1 MVAKASRTTL
11 SKQAV
16 TLVESWLVDAK
27 GSAAS
32 SAAEAR
38 LSSLLKDP
46 NGLEFTL
53 NFVDRVIRPENMRVA
68 ARELRKLTAIVP
80 KALPP
85 VDRFAIKLGGF
96 FAPYFPFP
104 VIPIAR
110 FVLRSLVSHL
120 IADARDKKLTKHLAR
135 VRADGV
141 QLNLNLLG
149 EAVLGEA
156 EAANRLS
163 KTFELLRRP
172 DVDYVSVKVSS
183 VVSQLSMW
191 GYEDSIHRVLNRL
204 EPLYEYASREKKF
217 VNLDME
223 EYRDLWLTIE
233 IYKTILSRPKFKNL
247 KTGIV
252 IQAYLPDSYAAL
264 KELIAF
270 AQKRVRAG
278 GAPIKI
284 RLVKGANLA
293 MEQVDAKWHGWEL
306 ATYNSKVESDANYKR
321 LLEILLD
328 PKVAKS
334 VRTGVA
340 GHNLFDVAYAY
351 LLAKQNGVLDRIDFE
366 MLKGMA
372 VALSASVKK
381 TVGNLLLYTPV
392 VSPSEFEV
400 AIAYLT
406 RRLEENAS
414 PENFMSGVFELTT
427 NRKIFV
433 RERDRFLA
441 SIKLIEKLGTAPN
454 RQANNSESAA
464 KATTKGIFENQPD
477 SDPAIVSVRENA
489 MKIQKRSQVLAKQLA
504 KSKNAGLPMLGK
516 TPAIDTLVKKSLSAS
531 KAWAKDYKKRQQLL
545 FRAANEIEKAR
556 GELIAVLM
564 AEAGKTIA
572 EADVE
577 VSEAVDFARYYA
589 SLIPDLVN
597 NKEAK
602 FTPDKLT
609 LVVPPWNFPV
619 AIPIGGVLAA
629 LAAGSTVILKP
640 APEARNCGVAV
651 ANALFKAG
659 ISKSVLQV
667 VAVPDNEVGLHLVGH
682 ESVDSVILTG
692 GFETAELFKKHKPT
706 IRLTAETSGKNA
718 LVITP
723 FADLDLAAGDLAKSA
738 FGHAGQKCSA
748 ASLAILVGPVY
759 NSKKFKRQLV
769 DAVKSMK
776 VDWPE
781 NLAASIG
788 AIIQKPEGKL
798 ERALTTLEDGES
810 WLLEPKKLDSTG
822 RLWRPGIKLGVR
834 PGSFFHMTEVF
845 GPVLGIMKAKDLTEA
860 IKLQNAPDYGLT
872 AGIHSLDD
880 NEVLSWINSVNNG
893 NLYVNRG
900 ITGAIVR
907 RQPFGGFKRSSVGP
921 GLKAGGSSYLTQFG
935 TWVNPS
941 ATNKLTDAAFL
952 KAARASDEKA
962 WREIF
967 APKEL
972 DGGDLEVEGNYRRY
986 LPANLIVRVGSTAAQ
1001 REVDRAIACIKRS
1014 GFKVPV
1020 SVAPGFV
1027 GKVDYAN
1034 KVVEAGAEF
1043 EKRVINEPSLGLRIW
1058 QLGSNEGWVRKAR
1071 PKPDIHVITGEVLVS
1086 GRLTGLN
1093 LVREQAVSITQ
1104 HRFGALQPRIL

>member
-1 MVAKASRTTL
+1 MNRAAL

-16 TLVESWLVDAK
+16 SLVESWLVDAK
-27 GSAAS
+27 GNASS

-53 NFVDRVIRPENMRVA
+53 NFVDRVIRPESMSVA
-68 ARELRKLTAIVP
+68 ARELRKLTKIVP

-85 VDRFAIKLGGF
+85 LDRFAIKLGGF

-110 FVLRSLVSHL
+110 FVLRTLVSHL
-120 IADARDKKLTKHLAR
+120 IADARDKPLTKHLAK
-135 VRADGV
+135 VQADGIS
-141 QLNLNLLG
+141 LNLNLLG

-191 GYEDSIHRVLNRL
+191 GYEDSIARVLNRL
-204 EPLYEYASREKKF
+204 EPLFEYANREKKF
-217 VNLDME
+217 INLDME

-233 IYKTILSRPKFKNL
+233 FYKTLLSRPKFKNMR
-247 KTGIV
+247 TGIV

-264 KELIAF
+264 KDLIAF

-278 GAPIKI
+278 GAPIKV

-328 PKVAKS
+328 PKVAKA

-351 LLAKQNGVLDRIDFE
+351 LLAKQNGTLDRIDFE

-427 NRKIFV
+427 NRKVFI
-433 RERDRFLA
+433 RERDRFLD
-441 SIKLIEKLGTAPN
+441 SVKLINKLGTGPN
-454 RQANNSESAA
+454 RKANNSEAAA
-464 KATTKGIFENQPD
+464 KAATKGIFLNQPD
-477 SDPAIVSVRENA
+477 SDPAIVSVREDA
-489 MKIQKRSQVLAKQLA
+489 KKVQKRAVALGKQIA
-504 KSKNAGLPMLGK
+504 RTKNAGLPLLDK
-516 TPAIDTLVKKSLSAS
+516 QTEIDKLVKKSLTAS
-531 KAWAKDYKKRQQLL
+531 TAWAKNPKKRQQIL

-556 GELIAVLM
+556 PELMAVMM

-589 SLIPDLVN
+589 SLIPELVN

-602 FTPDKLT
+602 FSPDKLT

-640 APEARNCGVAV
+640 APEVRNCGVAV

-706 IRLTAETSGKNA
+706 IRLSAETSGKNA
-718 LVITP
+718 LVVTP
-723 FADLDLAAGDLAKSA
+723 FADLDLAAADLAKSA

-759 NSKKFKRQLV
+759 SSKKFRRQLV
-769 DAVKSMK
+769 DAAKSMK

-781 NLAASIG
+781 NLGASIG

-798 ERALTTLEDGES
+798 ERALTTLEEGES

-822 RLWRPGIKLGVR
+822 RLWSPGIKIGVR
-834 PGSFFHMTEVF
+834 PGSFTHLTEVF
-845 GPVLGIMKAKDLTEA
+845 GPVLGIMRAKDLSGA

-880 NEVLSWINSVNNG
+880 DEVLTWLEGVHNG

-900 ITGAIVR
+900 ITGAIVQ
-907 RQPFGGFKRSSVGP
+907 RQPFGGFKRSSVGS

-935 TWVNPS
+935 TWSNS
-941 ATNKLTDAAFL
+941 QSTTKLSDAAFL
-952 KAARASDEKA
+952 KAAKASDDKA
-962 WREIF
+962 WKELF

-972 DGGDLEVEGNYRRY
+972 DGGDLEVEGNYRRF
-986 LPANLIVRVGSTAAQ
+986 LPANLIVRVGSTATK
-1001 REVDRAIACIKRS
+1001 REVDRVLLAIRRS

-1020 SVAPGFV
+1020 SVAPGYQ
-1027 GKVDYAN
+1027 GT
-1034 KVVEAGAEF
+1034 VVFENQIIESGADF
-1043 EKRVINEPSLGLRIW
+1043 EKRVVNEPSLGLRIW

-1071 PKPDIHVITGEVLVS
+1071 TKPDIHVITGEVLVS

>member
-1 MVAKASRTTL
+1 
-11 SKQAV
+11 
-16 TLVESWLVDAK
+16 
-27 GSAAS
+27 
-32 SAAEAR
+32 
-38 LSSLLKDP
+38 
-46 NGLEFTL
+46 
-53 NFVDRVIRPENMRVA
+53 
-68 ARELRKLTAIVP
+68 
-80 KALPP
+80 
-85 VDRFAIKLGGF
+85 
-96 FAPYFPFP
+96 
-104 VIPIAR
+104 
-110 FVLRSLVSHL
+110 
-120 IADARDKKLTKHLAR
+120 
-135 VRADGV
+135 
-141 QLNLNLLG
+141 
-149 EAVLGEA
+149 
-156 EAANRLS
+156 
-163 KTFELLRRP
+163 
-172 DVDYVSVKVSS
+172 
-183 VVSQLSMW
+183 
-191 GYEDSIHRVLNRL
+191 
-204 EPLYEYASREKKF
+204 
-217 VNLDME
+217 
-223 EYRDLWLTIE
+223 
-233 IYKTILSRPKFKNL
+233 
-247 KTGIV
+247 V

-270 AQKRVRAG
+270 AQKRVKAG
-278 GAPIKI
+278 GAPIKV

-351 LLAKQNGVLDRIDFE
+351 LLAKQNGVLDHIDFE

-372 VALSASVKK
+372 VSLSASVKK

-427 NRKIFV
+427 NRKIFI
-433 RERDRFLA
+433 RERDRFLD
-441 SIKLIEKLGTAPN
+441 SIKLIDKLGTAPN
-454 RQANNSESAA
+454 RKANNSESAA
-464 KATTKGIFENQPD
+464 KAATKGVFVNQPD
-477 SDPAIVSVRENA
+477 SDPAIGSVRENA
-489 MKIQKRSQVLAKQLA
+489 KKIQKRSQVLVKQFA
-504 KSKNAGLPMLGK
+504 RSKNAGLPLLDK
-516 TPAIDTLVKKSLSAS
+516 TPAIDKLVKKSLTAS
-531 KAWAKDYKKRQQLL
+531 KAWAKDSKKRQQLL
-545 FRAANEIEKAR
+545 FKAANEIEKSR
-556 GELIAVLM
+556 SELIAIMM

-589 SLIPDLVN
+589 SLIPELVN

-640 APEARNCGVAV
+640 APEVRNCGVAV

-706 IRLTAETSGKNA
+706 IRLAAETSGKNA

-723 FADLDLAAGDLAKSA
+723 FADLDLAAADLAKSA

-759 NSKKFKRQLV
+759 KSKKFRRQLV

-788 AIIQKPEGKL
+788 AVIQKPSGKL
-798 ERALTTLEDGES
+798 ERALTTLEPGES
-810 WLLEPKKLDSTG
+810 WLLEPKKLDASG
-822 RLWRPGIKLGVR
+822 RLWRPGIKLGVAS
-834 PGSFFHMTEVF
+834 GSFFHMTEVF
-845 GPVLGIMKAKDLTEA
+845 GPVLGIMRAKDLDQA
-860 IKLQNAPDYGLT
+860 IKYQNATDYGLT
-872 AGIHSLDD
+872 AGIHSLDTQ
-880 NEVLSWINSVNNG
+880 EVLTWINSVNNG

-900 ITGAIVR
+900 ITGAIVQ

-935 TWVNPS
+935 SWTNPA
-941 ATNKLTDAAFL
+941 ATAKLSDAAFL
-952 KAARASDEKA
+952 KAAKASDDKA
-962 WREIF
+962 WKEIF

-972 DGGDLEVEGNYRRY
+972 DGGELEVEGNYRRY
-986 LPANLIVRVGSTAAQ
+986 LPANLIVRVGSTATQ
-1001 REVDRAIACIKRS
+1001 RDVDRVLAAIKRS
-1014 GFKVPV
+1014 GFRVPV
-1020 SVAPGFV
+1020 SVAPGFM
-1027 GKVDYAN
+1027 GKVDYEN
-1034 KVVEAGAEF
+1034 KQLESGADF
-1043 EKRVINEPSLGLRIW
+1043 EKRIVNEPSLGLRIW
-1058 QLGSNEGWVRKAR
+1058 QLGSNEGWVRKAKL
-1071 PKPDIHVITGEVLVS
+1071 KPDIHVITGEVLVS

>member
-1 MVAKASRTTL
+1 MNRAAL
-11 SKQAV
+11 SKKAV
-16 TLVESWLVDAK
+16 SLVESWLEDAK
-27 GSAAS
+27 GNAAS

-53 NFVDRVIRPENMRVA
+53 NFVDRVIRPESMRVA
-68 ARELRKLTAIVP
+68 ALELRKLTKIVP
-80 KALPP
+80 NTLPIP
-85 VDRFAIKLGGF
+85 DRVAIRLGGF
-96 FAPYFPFP
+96 LAPYFPFP

-120 IADARDKKLTKHLAR
+120 IADARDKKLTKHLSK

-191 GYEDSIHRVLNRL
+191 GYEDSLARVLNRL
-204 EPLYEYASREKKF
+204 DPLYEYATHYKKF
-217 VNLDME
+217 INLDME
-223 EYRDLWLTIE
+223 EYRDLWLTIDV
-233 IYKTILSRPKFKNL
+233 YKHILSKPKYKYL
-247 KTGIV
+247 ASGIV

-270 AQKRVRAG
+270 AKKRVKEG

-306 ATYNSKVESDANYKR
+306 ATYNSKVETDANYKR

-334 VRTGVA
+334 VKTGVA

-351 LLAKQNGVLDRIDFE
+351 LLAKQNGVVDRIDFE

-372 VALSASVKK
+372 VALSTSVKK

-392 VSPSEFEV
+392 VAPREFEV

-414 PENFMSGVFELTT
+414 PDNFMSGVFELTT
-427 NRKIFV
+427 NKKIFI
-433 RERDRFLA
+433 RERDRFLS
-441 SIKLIEKLGTAPN
+441 SIKLINKLGTEPN
-454 RQANNSESAA
+454 RFDDNSFEAEEAA
-464 KATTKGIFENQPD
+464 KKGLFVNQPD
-477 SDPAIVSVRENA
+477 SDPAMIWVRENA
-489 MKIQKRSQVLAKQLA
+489 LYIRDLSEEISQKIAKTE
-504 KSKNAGLPMLGK
+504 NAGLPLLES
-516 TPAIDTLVKKSLSAS
+516 TREIDQVVDNALAAAS
-531 KAWAKDYKKRQQLL
+531 AWASDWKMRQQLL
-545 FRAANEIEKAR
+545 FKAADTLENSR
-556 GELIAVLM
+556 DELIAVMM

-589 SLIPDLVN
+589 SLIPELVK

-640 APEARNCGVAV
+640 APEVRNCGVAV
-651 ANALFKAG
+651 SEALYKAG

-667 VAVPDNEVGLHLVGH
+667 VAVPDNQVGLHLVGH
-682 ESVDSVILTG
+682 DLVDSVILTG
-692 GFETAELFKKHKPT
+692 GFETAELFKNHKPD
-706 IRLTAETSGKNA
+706 IRLAAETSGKNA
-718 LVITP
+718 LVVTP

-759 NSKKFKRQLV
+759 SSKKFRRQLA
-769 DAVKSMK
+769 DAVNSMN

-781 NLAASIG
+781 NLGASIG
-788 AIIQKPEGKL
+788 AVIQKPTGKL
-798 ERALTTLEDGES
+798 ERALTTLEEGES
-810 WLLEPKKLDSTG
+810 WLLEPEQLDSTG
-822 RLWRPGIKLGVR
+822 RLWRPGIKLGVK

-845 GPVLGIMKAKDLTEA
+845 GPVLGIMKAKDLAEA
-860 IKLQNAPDYGLT
+860 ITLQNAPDYGLT

-880 NEVLSWINSVNNG
+880 DEVLTWINSVNSG

-900 ITGAIVR
+900 ITGAIVN
-907 RQPFGGFKRSSVGP
+907 RQPFGGFKRSAVGP

-935 TWVNPS
+935 SWANPT
-941 ATNKLTDAAFL
+941 ATNNLTDAAFL
-952 KAARASDEKA
+952 KAAKASDDKVWNELY
-962 WREIF
+962 

-986 LPANLIVRVGSTAAQ
+986 LPANLIVRVGSTATK
-1001 REVDRAIACIKRS
+1001 REVERVLLAIRRS
-1014 GFKVPV
+1014 GFTVPI
-1020 SVAPGFV
+1020 SVAPGYPNSVEYGNQILENSADFE
-1027 GKVDYAN
+1027 N
-1034 KVVEAGAEF
+1034 RVV
-1043 EKRVINEPSLGLRIW
+1043 NDPSLGLRIW
-1058 QLGSNEGWVRKAR
+1058 QLGASEGWVKTAST
-1071 PKPDIHVITGEVLVS
+1071 KPDIHVITGEVLLS

-1093 LVREQAVSITQ
+1093 LVREQSISITQ
-1104 HRFGALQPRIL
+1104 HRFGALKPRIL

>member
-1 MVAKASRTTL
+1 MARLASRNTL
-11 SKQAV
+11 SKEAV
-16 TLVESWLVDAK
+16 SLVESWLIDAK
-27 GSAAS
+27 GNAAS

-53 NFVDRVIRPENMRVA
+53 NFVDRVIRPENMKVA

-85 VDRFAIKLGGF
+85 LDRFAIKLGGF
-96 FAPYFPFP
+96 LAPYFPFP

-120 IADARDKKLTKHLAR
+120 IADARDQKLTKHLAK

-191 GYEDSIHRVLNRL
+191 GYEDSIQRVLNRL
-204 EPLYEYASREKKF
+204 EPLYEYANREKKF
-217 VNLDME
+217 INLDME

-233 IYKTILSRPKFKNL
+233 VYKTILSRPKFKNL

-270 AQKRVRAG
+270 AQKRVKAG
-278 GAPIKI
+278 GAPIKV

-321 LLEILLD
+321 LLEILLE

-427 NRKIFV
+427 NRKIFI
-433 RERDRFLA
+433 RERDRFLD
-441 SIKLIEKLGTAPN
+441 SIKLIDKLGTAPN
-454 RQANNSESAA
+454 RKANNSEAAA
-464 KATTKGIFENQPD
+464 KAATKGIFVNQPD

-489 MKIQKRSQVLAKQLA
+489 KKIQKRSQVLAKQFA
-504 KSKNAGLPMLGK
+504 RSKNTGLPLLDK
-516 TPAIDTLVKKSLSAS
+516 TPAIDKLVKKSLTAS
-531 KAWAKDYKKRQQLL
+531 KAWVKDSKKRQQLL
-545 FRAANEIEKAR
+545 FKAANEIEKSR
-556 GELIAVLM
+556 SELIAVMM

-589 SLIPDLVN
+589 SLIPELVN
-597 NKEAK
+597 NKDAK

-640 APEARNCGVAV
+640 APEVRNCGVAV

-706 IRLTAETSGKNA
+706 IRLAAETSGKNA

-723 FADLDLAAGDLAKSA
+723 FADLDLAAADLAKSA

-759 NSKKFKRQLV
+759 KSKKFRRQLV

-788 AIIQKPEGKL
+788 AVIQKPSGKL
-798 ERALTTLEDGES
+798 ERALTTLEPGES
-810 WLLEPKKLDSTG
+810 WLLEPKKLDASG
-822 RLWRPGIKLGVR
+822 RLWRPGIKLGVA

-845 GPVLGIMKAKDLTEA
+845 GPVLGIMRAKDLDQA
-860 IKLQNAPDYGLT
+860 IKYQNATDYGLT
-872 AGIHSLDD
+872 AGIHSLD
-880 NEVLSWINSVNNG
+880 NQELMTWINSVNNG

-900 ITGAIVR
+900 ITGAIVQ

-935 TWVNPS
+935 SWANPA
-941 ATNKLTDAAFL
+941 ATAKLSDGAFL
-952 KAARASDEKA
+952 KAAKAADDKA
-962 WREIF
+962 WKEFF

-972 DGGDLEVEGNYRRY
+972 DGGNLEVEGNYRRY
-986 LPANLIVRVGSTAAQ
+986 LAANLIVRIGSTAVQ
-1001 REVDRAIACIKRS
+1001 RDVDRVLAVIRRS
-1014 GFKVPV
+1014 GFRVPV
-1020 SVAPGFV
+1020 SVAPGFM
-1027 GKVDYAN
+1027 GKVDYEN
-1034 KVVEAGAEF
+1034 KTVESGADF
-1043 EKRVINEPSLGLRIW
+1043 EKRVVNEPALGLRIW
-1058 QLGSNEGWVRKAR
+1058 QLGSNEGWVRKAKL
-1071 PKPDIHVITGEVLVS
+1071 KPDIHLITGEVLVS

>member
-1 MVAKASRTTL
+1 MSRTALT
-11 SKQAV
+11 KKAV
-16 TLVESWLVDAK
+16 ALVESWLVDAK
-27 GSAAS
+27 ANVST

-38 LSSLLKDP
+38 LASLLKDP

-53 NFVDRVIRPENMRVA
+53 NFVDRVIRPESIQVA
-68 ARELRKLTAIVP
+68 ARELRQLTGKIP

-85 VDRFAIKLGGF
+85 LDRFAIRLGGF
-96 FAPYFPFP
+96 VAPYFPFP

-120 IADARDKKLTKHLAR
+120 IADARDQKLTKHLAR

-156 EAANRLS
+156 EAAKRLS

-172 DVDYVSVKVSS
+172 DVDYVSVKLSS

-191 GYEDSIHRVLNRL
+191 GYQDSISRVLNRL
-204 EPLYEYASREKKF
+204 EPLYEYANREKKF
-217 VNLDME
+217 INLDME

-233 IYKTILSRPKFKNL
+233 VYKHILSKPKFKNL
-247 KTGIV
+247 RTGIV

-270 AQKRVRAG
+270 AKNRVKSG
-278 GAPIKI
+278 GEPIKV

-306 ATYNSKVESDANYKR
+306 ATYNTKVESDANYKR

-351 LLAKQNGVLDRIDFE
+351 LLAKRNGTLDRIDFE

-392 VSPSEFEV
+392 VSPREFEV

-414 PENFMSGVFELTT
+414 PENFMSGVFEITKSK
-427 NRKIFV
+427 KIFE

-441 SIKLIEKLGTAPN
+441 SVKLIDKLGFDPN
-454 RQANNSESAA
+454 RQASNSEVSSKAA
-464 KATTKGIFENQPD
+464 TRGIFLNQPD
-477 SDPAIVSVRENA
+477 SDPAVPAVRLA
-489 MKIQKRSQVLAKQLA
+489 AHKIQKQSELIGTQLGEIE
-504 KSKNAGLPMLGK
+504 NAGLPMLDNRD
-516 TPAIDTLVKKSLSAS
+516 AIDAVVKKAVAAS
-531 KAWAKDYKKRQQLL
+531 DDWASDYKRRQQLL
-545 FRAANEIEKAR
+545 FRAASQIEKAR
-556 GELIAVLM
+556 PELMATMM

-589 SLIPDLVN
+589 SLIPELEKN
-597 NKEAK
+597 MEAK
-602 FTPDKLT
+602 FTPNKLT

-629 LAAGSTVILKP
+629 LAAGSSVVLKP
-640 APEARNCGVAV
+640 APEVRNCSVAI
-651 ANALFKAG
+651 ASALYKAG

-667 VAVPDNEVGLHLVGH
+667 VAVPDNEVGLYLVGH
-682 ESVDSVILTG
+682 QLVDGVILTG
-692 GFETAELFKKHKPT
+692 GFETAELFKRHKPKM
-706 IRLTAETSGKNA
+706 RLAAETSGKNA
-718 LVITP
+718 LIVTP
-723 FADLDLAAGDLAKSA
+723 FADLDLAAADLAKSA

-759 NSKKFKRQLV
+759 HSEKFRRQLI
-769 DAVKSMK
+769 DATKSMK
-776 VDWPE
+776 VDWPQ

-788 AIIQKPEGKL
+788 PVIQKPVGKL

-810 WLLEPKKLDSTG
+810 WLLEPKQLEPSG
-822 RLWRPGIKLGVR
+822 RLWSPGIKLGIR

-845 GPVLGIMKAKDLTEA
+845 GPVLGIMRAGDLAEA
-860 IKLQNAPDYGLT
+860 INLQNAPEYGLT
-872 AGIHSLDD
+872 AGIHSLD
-880 NEVLSWINSVNNG
+880 NQEVMTWIRSVDSG

-900 ITGAIVR
+900 ITGAIVN
-907 RQPFGGFKRSSVGP
+907 RQPFGGFKRSAVGP

-935 TWVNPS
+935 SWTNS
-941 ATNKLTDAAFL
+941 AATRSLTDSQFLRAA
-952 KAARASDEKA
+952 KASDEKA
-962 WREIF
+962 W
-967 APKEL
+967 KEL
-972 DGGDLEVEGNYRRY
+972 YRPIGLNGGDLEVEGNYRRY
-986 LPANLIVRVGSTAAQ
+986 LQANLVVRLAPSATKTDVSRVLGA
-1001 REVDRAIACIKRS
+1001 IKRS
-1014 GFKVPV
+1014 GFNIPL
-1020 SVAPGFV
+1020 SVDPSYPG
-1027 GKVDYAN
+1027 KLSQLN
-1034 KVVEAGAEF
+1034 TVVESSAEF
-1043 EKRVINEPSLGLRIW
+1043 EARVVARPTLGLRIW
-1058 QLGSNEGWVRKAR
+1058 RLGADEAWVSQANT
-1071 PKPDIHVITGEVLVS
+1071 KPDIHLISGEVLVS

-1093 LVREQAVSITQ
+1093 LVREQAISITQ
-1104 HRFGALQPRIL
+1104 HRFGALQQRLL

>member
-1 MVAKASRTTL
+1 MNRAALSNKAVS
-11 SKQAV
+11 
-16 TLVESWLVDAK
+16 LVESWLEDAK
-27 GSAAS
+27 GNAAS

-68 ARELRKLTAIVP
+68 ARELRKLTKIVP
-80 KALPP
+80 KALPLF
-85 VDRFAIKLGGF
+85 DRVAIRLGGF
-96 FAPYFPFP
+96 MAPYFPFP

-120 IADARDKKLTKHLAR
+120 IADARGKQLTKHLSK

-149 EAVLGEA
+149 ETVLGEA

-172 DVDYVSVKVSS
+172 DVDYVSVKISS

-191 GYEDSIHRVLNRL
+191 GYEDSIARVLNRL
-204 EPLYEYASREKKF
+204 DPLYEYAGHHKKF
-217 VNLDME
+217 INLDME

-233 IYKTILSRPKFKNL
+233 VYKHILSKPKYKYL
-247 KTGIV
+247 ATGIV

-270 AQKRVRAG
+270 AKKRVKEG

-293 MEQVDAKWHGWEL
+293 MEQVDAKLHGWEL
-306 ATYNSKVESDANYKR
+306 ATYNSKVETDANYKR

-372 VALSASVKK
+372 VALSTSVKK

-392 VSPSEFEV
+392 VAPREFEV

-414 PENFMSGVFELTT
+414 PDNFMSGVFELTT
-427 NRKIFV
+427 NKKIFI
-433 RERDRFLA
+433 RERDRFLS
-441 SIKLIEKLGTAPN
+441 SIKLISKLGTEPN
-454 RQANNSESAA
+454 RFDDNSLEAEEAA
-464 KATTKGIFENQPD
+464 KKGLFVNQPD
-477 SDPAIVSVRENA
+477 SDPAMVWVRENA
-489 MKIQKRSQVLAKQLA
+489 LYIRDLSEEISENIA
-504 KSKNAGLPMLGK
+504 KSENGGLPLLDTFK
-516 TPAIDTLVKKSLSAS
+516 EIDKVVDKSLA
-531 KAWAKDYKKRQQLL
+531 AATDWAKDWKLRQQLL
-545 FRAANEIEKAR
+545 FEAANALEGSR
-556 GELIAVLM
+556 DELIAVMM

-589 SLIPDLVN
+589 SGIPELVK

-640 APEARNCGVAV
+640 APEVRNCGVAV
-651 ANALFKAG
+651 ANALYKAG
-659 ISKSVLQV
+659 ISESVLQV

-682 ESVDSVILTG
+682 DLVDSVILTG
-692 GFETAELFKKHKPT
+692 GFETAELFKKHKPD
-706 IRLTAETSGKNA
+706 IRLAAETSGKNA
-718 LVITP
+718 LVVTP

-759 NSKKFKRQLV
+759 SSKKFRRQLA

-781 NLAASIG
+781 NLSASIG
-788 AIIQKPEGKL
+788 AVIQKPTGKL
-798 ERALTTLEDGES
+798 ERALTTLEKGES
-810 WLLEPKKLDSTG
+810 WLLKPKKRDSTG
-822 RLWRPGIKLGVR
+822 RLWRPGIKLGVK

-845 GPVLGIMKAKDLTEA
+845 GPVLGIMKAKNLAEA

-872 AGIHSLDD
+872 AGIHSLDND
-880 NEVLSWINSVNNG
+880 EVLTWIDSVNNG

-900 ITGAIVR
+900 ITGAIVN
-907 RQPFGGFKRSSVGP
+907 RQPFGGFKRSAVGP

-935 TWVNPS
+935 TWSNVP

-952 KAARASDEKA
+952 KAAKVSDDKVWKELY
-962 WREIF
+962 
-967 APKEL
+967 APAEL

-986 LPANLIVRVGSTAAQ
+986 LPANLIVRVSSTATK
-1001 REVDRAIACIKRS
+1001 RDVDRVLLAIRRS
-1014 GFKVPV
+1014 GFNVPV
-1020 SVAPGFV
+1020 SVAPGFPNSM
-1027 GKVDYAN
+1027 DYEN
-1034 KVVEAGAEF
+1034 QIVESSADF
-1043 EKRVINEPSLGLRIW
+1043 EKRVVNDPSLGLRIW
-1058 QLGSNEGWVRKAR
+1058 QLGSNEGWVITARTKA
-1071 PKPDIHVITGEVLVS
+1071 DIHVITGEVLVS

-1093 LVREQAVSITQ
+1093 LVREQSVSITQ
-1104 HRFGALQPRIL
+1104 HRFGALQPSIL

>member
-1 MVAKASRTTL
+1 MNRQAL

-16 TLVESWLVDAK
+16 ELVQTWLTDAK
-27 GSAAS
+27 GNAES

-38 LSSLLKDP
+38 LSALLKDP

-53 NFVDRVIRPENMRVA
+53 KFVDRVIRPENIQVA
-68 ARELRKLTAIVP
+68 ARELRKLTKIVP
-80 KALPP
+80 MALPP
-85 VDRFAIKLGGF
+85 LDRFAIKLGGF
-96 FAPYFPFP
+96 LAPYFPFP

-120 IADARDKKLTKHLAR
+120 IADARPSKLTKHLSR
-135 VRADGV
+135 VRSDGI

-156 EAANRLS
+156 EASKRLA
-163 KTFELLRRP
+163 KTFELLQRP

-191 GYEDSIHRVLNRL
+191 GYEDSIERVITRL
-204 EPLYEYASREKKF
+204 EPLYNYANREKKF
-217 VNLDME
+217 INLDME

-233 IYKTILSRPKFKNL
+233 VFKRMLSKPKLKNL
-247 KTGIV
+247 KAGIV

-264 KELIAF
+264 KELVAF

-293 MEQVDAKWHGWEL
+293 MEQVDAKWHGFEL

-321 LLEILLD
+321 LLEILLN

-334 VRTGVA
+334 VKTGVA

-351 LLAKQNGVLDRIDFE
+351 LLAKKNGVLDRIDFE

-372 VALSASVKK
+372 VALSTSVKK

-392 VSPSEFEV
+392 VSPKEFEV

-414 PENFMSGVFELTT
+414 PDNFMSGVFELTT
-427 NRKIFV
+427 NKKIFE
-433 RERDRFLA
+433 REKDRFLN
-441 SIKLIEKLGTAPN
+441 SIKLINRLGTEPN
-454 RQANNSESAA
+454 RKASNSAAAA
-464 KATTKGIFENQPD
+464 KAASRGEFVNQPD
-477 SDPAIVSVRENA
+477 SDSAIVSVRENA
-489 MKIQKRSQVLAKQLA
+489 KKIQKQSEAFAKQITRT
-504 KSKNAGLPMLGK
+504 KNAGLTL
-516 TPAIDTLVKKSLSAS
+516 IDSRIEIDKLIKKSLTASSAWG
-531 KAWAKDYKKRQQLL
+531 KEHKKRQQLL
-545 FRAANEIEKAR
+545 FKAANEIENAR
-556 GELIAVLM
+556 SELIAMMM

-577 VSEAVDFARYYA
+577 VSEAADFARYYA
-589 SLIPDLVN
+589 SLIPELVQ

-640 APEARNCGVAV
+640 APEVRNCGVAV
-651 ANALFKAG
+651 ANALYKAG

-667 VAVPDNEVGLHLVGH
+667 VAVPDNEVGLYLVGH
-682 ESVDSVILTG
+682 QSVDSVVLTG
-692 GFETAELFKKHKPT
+692 GFETAELFKKHKPS
-706 IRLTAETSGKNA
+706 IRLAAETSGKNA

-723 FADLDLAAGDLAKSA
+723 FADLDLAAADLAKSA

-759 NSKKFKRQLV
+759 KSEKFRRQLA
-769 DAVKSMK
+769 DAAKSMK
-776 VDWPE
+776 VDWPQ

-788 AIIQKPEGKL
+788 AVIQKPTGKL
-798 ERALTTLEDGES
+798 ERALTTLEAGES

-822 RLWRPGIKLGVR
+822 RLWSPGIKLGVK

-845 GPVLGIMKAKDLTEA
+845 GPVLGIMRARDLAEA

-872 AGIHSLDD
+872 AGIHSLD
-880 NEVLSWINSVNNG
+880 NQEVLTWIDGVNSG

-900 ITGAIVR
+900 ITGAIVN
-907 RQPFGGFKRSSVGP
+907 RQPFGGFKRSAVGS

-935 TWVNPS
+935 TWSNPAS
-941 ATNKLTDAAFL
+941 LKKLTTSAFL
-952 KAARASDEKA
+952 KAAKASDELA
-962 WREIF
+962 WSQIYS
-967 APKEL
+967 PKEL
-972 DGGDLEVEGNYRRY
+972 DGGELEVEGNYRRY
-986 LPANLIVRVGSTAAQ
+986 LPANLVVRVGSTATQ
-1001 REVDRAIACIKRS
+1001 KDVDRVLLAVKRS

-1020 SVAPGFV
+1020 SVAPGFIGQV
-1027 GKVDYAN
+1027 SHDSVQ
-1034 KVVEAGAEF
+1034 VENSSDF
-1043 EKRVINEPSLGLRIW
+1043 EKRLLNEPSLGLRIW
-1058 QLGSNEGWVRKAR
+1058 QLGSNEGWVMKAR
-1071 PKPDIHVITGEVLVS
+1071 TKPDIHVITGEVLVS
-1086 GRLTGLN
+1086 GRLLGLN

-1104 HRFGALQPRIL
+1104 HRFGALQEKLL

>member
-1 MVAKASRTTL
+1 MNRAALSTKAVS
-11 SKQAV
+11 
-16 TLVESWLVDAK
+16 LVEQWLVEAK
-27 GSAAS
+27 GNAAS

-53 NFVDRVIRPENMRVA
+53 NFVDRVIRPESMKVA
-68 ARELRKLTAIVP
+68 ASELRKLTKIVP

-85 VDRFAIKLGGF
+85 LDRFAIKLGGF

-110 FVLRSLVSHL
+110 FVLRALVSHL
-120 IADARDKKLTKHLAR
+120 IADARDKQLTRHLR
-135 VRADGV
+135 KVRADGIS
-141 QLNLNLLG
+141 LNLNLLG

-191 GYEDSIHRVLNRL
+191 GYEDSVHRVLNRL
-204 EPLYEYASREKKF
+204 EPLYEYANREKKF
-217 VNLDME
+217 INLDME

-233 IYKTILSRPKFKNL
+233 VYKTILSRPKFKNL

-252 IQAYLPDSYAAL
+252 IQAYLPDSYQAL

-321 LLEILLD
+321 LLEMLLD
-328 PKVAKS
+328 PKVAKA

-340 GHNLFDVAYAY
+340 GHNLFDVSYAY
-351 LLAKQNGVLDRIDFE
+351 LLAKQNGVLDKIDFE

-372 VALSASVKK
+372 VALSAAVKK
-381 TVGNLLLYTPV
+381 SVGNLLLYTPV

-414 PENFMSGVFELTT
+414 PENFMSGVFELAS
-427 NRKIFV
+427 NRKVFI

-441 SIKLIEKLGTAPN
+441 SVKLINKLGTTPN
-454 RQANNSESAA
+454 RKADNSEAAA
-464 KATTKGIFENQPD
+464 KAATKGVFLNQPD

-489 MKIQKRSQVLAKQLA
+489 KSIQKRSEILSKEFARA
-504 KSKNAGLPMLGK
+504 KNAGLVVL
-516 TPAIDTLVKKSLSAS
+516 DEKSLIDKLVRKSLTS
-531 KAWAKDYKKRQQLL
+531 STAWAKDYRRRQQLL
-545 FRAANEIEKAR
+545 FKAANEIEKAR
-556 GELIAVLM
+556 AELISVMM

-602 FTPDKLT
+602 FVPDKLT
-609 LVVPPWNFPV
+609 VVVPPWNFPV

-629 LAAGSTVILKP
+629 LAAGSAVILKP
-640 APEARNCGVAV
+640 APEVRNCGVAV
-651 ANALFKAG
+651 ANALYKAG
-659 ISKSVLQV
+659 ISKTVLQV

-718 LVITP
+718 LVVTS
-723 FADLDLAAGDLAKSA
+723 FADLDLAAADLAKSA

-759 NSKKFKRQLV
+759 SSKKFRRQLV

-776 VDWPE
+776 VDWPN
-781 NLAASIG
+781 NLAASVG
-788 AIIQKPEGKL
+788 ALIQKPEGKL
-798 ERALTTLEDGES
+798 ERALTTLEEGES
-810 WLLEPKKLDSTG
+810 WLLEPKQLDASG
-822 RLWRPGIKLGVR
+822 RLWSPGIKLGVQ
-834 PGSFFHMTEVF
+834 PGSFLHMTEVF
-845 GPVLGIMKAKDLTEA
+845 GPVLGIMRAKDLTEA
-860 IKLQNAPDYGLT
+860 IRLQNAPDYGLT
-872 AGIHSLDD
+872 AGIHSLDEKEILHWID
-880 NEVLSWINSVNNG
+880 NVNNG

-900 ITGAIVR
+900 ITGAIVQ
-907 RQPFGGFKRSSVGP
+907 RQPFGGFKRSSVGA

-941 ATNKLTDAAFL
+941 ATKKLSDAAFL
-952 KAARASDEKA
+952 KAARLSDDKA
-962 WREIF
+962 WKELF

-972 DGGDLEVEGNYRRY
+972 PGGDLEVEGNYRRF
-986 LPANLIVRVGSTAAQ
+986 LPANLVVRIGSTANKKD
-1001 REVDRAIACIKRS
+1001 VDRVLLAIRRS

-1020 SVAPGFV
+1020 SVAPGYQQKLVFEGQV
-1027 GKVDYAN
+1027 IQSSID
-1034 KVVEAGAEF
+1034 F
-1043 EKRVINEPSLGLRIW
+1043 EKEVVAQPSLGLRIW
-1058 QLGSNEGWVRKAR
+1058 QLGENEGWVRKAR
-1071 PKPDIHVITGEVLVS
+1071 TKPDIHVITGEVVVS

-1093 LVREQAVSITQ
+1093 LVREQSVSITQ

>member
-1 MVAKASRTTL
+1 MNRAAL
-11 SKQAV
+11 SKEAV
-16 TLVESWLVDAK
+16 SLVESWLVDAK
-27 GSAAS
+27 GNAAS

-38 LSSLLKDP
+38 LASLLKDP

-53 NFVDRVIRPENMRVA
+53 NFVDRVIRPESMRVA
-68 ARELRKLTAIVP
+68 ARELRKLTAIIP

-85 VDRFAIKLGGF
+85 LDRFAIRLGGF
-96 FAPYFPFP
+96 LAPYFPFP

-110 FVLRSLVSHL
+110 FVLRTLVSHL
-120 IADARDKKLTKHLAR
+120 IADARQNQLTKHLAK
-135 VRADGV
+135 VRADGIS
-141 QLNLNLLG
+141 LNLNLLG

-191 GYEDSIHRVLNRL
+191 GYEDSISRVMNRI
-204 EPLYEYASREKKF
+204 EPLYEYANREKKF
-217 VNLDME
+217 INLDME

-233 IYKTILSRPKFKNL
+233 IYKTILSKPKFKNL
-247 KTGIV
+247 NTGIV

-270 AQKRVRAG
+270 AQKRVRGG

-427 NRKIFV
+427 NKKIFI

-441 SIKLIEKLGTAPN
+441 SVKLINKLGTSPN
-454 RQANNSESAA
+454 RKADNSEAPAKAAA
-464 KATTKGIFENQPD
+464 KGNFVNQPD
-477 SDPAIVSVRENA
+477 SDPAIVSVREGA
-489 MKIQKRSQVLAKQLA
+489 KIIQKRAAVLGKQIERT
-504 KSKNAGLPMLGK
+504 KNAGLSLLEK
-516 TPAIDTLVKKSLSAS
+516 KSDIDKLVKKAVTAS
-531 KAWAKDYKKRQQLL
+531 TAWAKDYKKRQQLL
-545 FRAANEIEKAR
+545 VRAANEIEKAR
-556 GELIAVLM
+556 PELIAVMM

-597 NKEAK
+597 NKDVK

-609 LVVPPWNFPV
+609 LIVPPWNFPV

-640 APEARNCGVAV
+640 APEVRNCGVAV

-659 ISKSVLQV
+659 ISKSILQV
-667 VAVPDNEVGLHLVGH
+667 VAVPDNEVGLYLVGH
-682 ESVDSVILTG
+682 ESVDSVVLTG
-692 GFETAELFKKHKPT
+692 GFETAELFKKHKPA
-706 IRLTAETSGKNA
+706 IRLAAETSGKNA
-718 LVITP
+718 LVVTA
-723 FADLDLAAGDLAKSA
+723 FADLDLAAADLAKSA

-759 NSKKFKRQLV
+759 TSQKFRRQLV

-776 VDWPE
+776 VDWPD

-788 AIIQKPEGKL
+788 AVIQKPEGKL
-798 ERALTTLEDGES
+798 ERALTTLEEGES
-810 WLLEPKKLDSTG
+810 WLLEPKQLDATG
-822 RLWRPGIKLGVR
+822 RLWSPGIKLGVR
-834 PGSFFHMTEVF
+834 PGSFTHMTEVF
-845 GPVLGIMKAKDLTEA
+845 GPVLGIMRAKDLPEA
-860 IKLQNAPDYGLT
+860 LRLQNAPEYGLT
-872 AGIHSLDD
+872 AGIHSLD
-880 NEVLSWINSVNNG
+880 NSEVLSWLDGVNSG

-900 ITGAIVR
+900 ITGAIVQ

-935 TWVNPS
+935 SWANS
-941 ATNKLTDAAFL
+941 AATKKLSQAAFL
-952 KAARASDEKA
+952 KAARASDDKA
-962 WREIF
+962 WKELF

-972 DGGDLEVEGNYRRY
+972 DGGELEIEGNYRRF
-986 LPANLIVRVGSTAAQ
+986 LPANLIVRVGSTADKKDI
-1001 REVDRAIACIKRS
+1001 DRVLLAVKRS
-1014 GFKVPV
+1014 GFTVPV
-1020 SVAPGFV
+1020 SIAPGYQ
-1027 GKVDYAN
+1027 GKLDYEN
-1034 KVVEAGAEF
+1034 QIVESATDF
-1043 EKRVINEPSLGLRIW
+1043 EKRVVIQPELGLRIW
-1058 QLGSNEGWVRKAR
+1058 QLGSNEGWVRKALT
-1071 PKPDIHVITGEVLVS
+1071 KPDIHVIQGEVLVS
-1086 GRLTGLN
+1086 GRLIGLN
-1093 LVREQAVSITQ
+1093 LVREQAISITQ
-1104 HRFGALQPRIL
+1104 HRFGALQPRVF

>member
-1 MVAKASRTTL
+1 MNRQALSR
-11 SKQAV
+11 QAV
-16 TLVESWLVDAK
+16 SLVESWLIEAK
-27 GSAAS
+27 DNAAS

-38 LSSLLKDP
+38 LSALLKDP

-53 NFVDRVIRPENMRVA
+53 NFVDRVIRPENIRVA
-68 ARELRKLTAIVP
+68 ARELRKLTSIVP

-85 VDRFAIKLGGF
+85 LDRFAIRLGGF
-96 FAPYFPFP
+96 MAPYFPFP

-120 IADARDKKLTKHLAR
+120 IADARGNKLTKHLSK
-135 VRADGV
+135 VRADGI

-156 EAANRLS
+156 EATNRLA
-163 KTFELLRRP
+163 KTFELLQRD

-191 GYEDSIHRVLNRL
+191 GYQDSVERVVTRL
-204 EPLYEYASREKKF
+204 EPLYNFANRAKKF
-217 VNLDME
+217 INLDME

-233 IYKTILSRPKFKNL
+233 VYKQMLSKPKLKNL

-252 IQAYLPDSYAAL
+252 IQAYLPDSYEAVWD
-264 KELIAF
+264 LIAF

-293 MEQVDAKWHGWEL
+293 MEQVDAKWHGFEL
-306 ATYNSKVESDANYKR
+306 ATYNSKVETDANYKR

-328 PKVAKS
+328 PKISKS

-351 LLAKQNGVLDRIDFE
+351 LLAKQNKVLDRIDFE

-381 TVGNLLLYTPV
+381 TVGSLLLYTPV
-392 VSPSEFEV
+392 VSPKEFEV

-427 NRKIFV
+427 NKKIFI
-433 RERDRFLA
+433 RERDRFLD
-441 SIKLIEKLGTAPN
+441 SIRLISRLGIEPN
-454 RQANNSESAA
+454 RRANNSEAAA
-464 KATTKGIFENQPD
+464 KVATKGVFLNQPD

-489 MKIQKRSQVLAKQLA
+489 KAIQKQAEALAKQIA
-504 KSKNAGLPMLGK
+504 KTKNAGLPL
-516 TPAIDTLVKKSLSAS
+516 IDTRIEVDKLVKKSIAASA
-531 KAWAKDYKKRQQLL
+531 AWAKEGKKRQQLL
-545 FRAANEIEKAR
+545 IGAANEIENAR
-556 GELIAVLM
+556 SELIAIMM

-589 SLIPDLVN
+589 SLIPELLN
-597 NKEAK
+597 NKEVK
-602 FTPDKLT
+602 FTADKLT
-609 LVVPPWNFPV
+609 LVVPPWNFPI

-640 APEARNCGVAV
+640 APEVRNCGVAV
-651 ANALFKAG
+651 SNALYKAG
-659 ISKSVLQV
+659 ISRSVLQV

-682 ESVDSVILTG
+682 QSVDSVILTG
-692 GFETAELFKKHKPT
+692 GFETAEIFKKHKPS
-706 IRLTAETSGKNA
+706 IRLAAETSGKNA
-718 LVITP
+718 LVVTP
-723 FADLDLAAGDLAKSA
+723 FADLDLAAADLAKSA

-759 NSKKFKRQLV
+759 KSDKFLRQLV
-769 DAVKSMK
+769 DAAKSMK
-776 VDWPE
+776 VDWPT
-781 NLAASIG
+781 NLGASIG
-788 AIIQKPEGKL
+788 AVIQKPTGKL

-810 WLLEPKKLDSTG
+810 WLLEPKQLDSTG
-822 RLWRPGIKLGVR
+822 RLWSPGIKIGVR

-845 GPVLGIMKAKDLTEA
+845 GPVLGIMRARDLTEA
-860 IKLQNAPDYGLT
+860 IRIQNMPDYGLT
-872 AGIHSLDD
+872 AGIHSLD
-880 NEVLSWINSVNNG
+880 NQEVLTWIDGVNSG

-900 ITGAIVR
+900 ITGAIVN
-907 RQPFGGFKRSSVGP
+907 RQPFGGFKRSSVGA

-935 TWVNPS
+935 TWTNTP
-941 ATNKLTDAAFL
+941 AINKLTNSAFL
-952 KAARASDEKA
+952 KVSKASDDQA
-962 WREIF
+962 W
-967 APKEL
+967 KEL
-972 DGGDLEVEGNYRRY
+972 LAPRELHGGELEVEGNYRRY
-986 LPANLIVRVGSTAAQ
+986 LPAKLVIRVGPTATQ
-1001 REVDRAIACIKRS
+1001 RELDRVLLLVNRS
-1014 GFKVPV
+1014 GYEFPV
-1020 SVAPGFV
+1020 SVAPGFQ
-1027 GKVDYAN
+1027 GKFTIEASQ
-1034 KVVEAGAEF
+1034 VESSSHF
-1043 EKRVINEPSLGLRIW
+1043 EERIVNEPGLGLRIW
-1058 QLGSNEGWVRKAR
+1058 QLGSNESWVRKAR
-1071 PKPDIHVITGEVLVS
+1071 TKPDIHVITGEVLVS
-1086 GRLTGLN
+1086 GRLMGLN
-1093 LVREQAVSITQ
+1093 LVREQAISITQ
-1104 HRFGALQPRIL
+1104 HRFGALQERIL

>member
-1 MVAKASRTTL
+1 MNRAAL

-16 TLVESWLVDAK
+16 SLVESWLVEAK
-27 GSAAS
+27 GNASS

-53 NFVDRVIRPENMRVA
+53 NFVDRVIRPESMRVA
-68 ARELRKLTAIVP
+68 ARELRKLTKIVP

-85 VDRFAIKLGGF
+85 LDRFAIKLGGF

-110 FVLRSLVSHL
+110 FVLRTLVSHL
-120 IADARDKKLTKHLAR
+120 IADARDKPLTKHLAK
-135 VRADGV
+135 VRADGIS
-141 QLNLNLLG
+141 LNLNLLG

-191 GYEDSIHRVLNRL
+191 GYEDSIARVLNRI
-204 EPLYEYASREKKF
+204 EPLFEYANREKKF
-217 VNLDME
+217 INLDME

-233 IYKTILSRPKFKNL
+233 VYKTILAKPKFKNMR
-247 KTGIV
+247 TGIV

-293 MEQVDAKWHGWEL
+293 MELVDAKWHGWEL

-351 LLAKQNGVLDRIDFE
+351 LLAKQNGVLDKVEFE

-392 VSPSEFEV
+392 VAPSEFEV

-427 NRKIFV
+427 NRKIFI
-433 RERDRFLA
+433 RERDRFLD
-441 SIKLIEKLGTAPN
+441 SMKLINKLGTSPN
-454 RQANNSESAA
+454 RKANNSEAAA
-464 KATTKGIFENQPD
+464 KAAAKGIFLNQPD
-477 SDPAIVSVRENA
+477 SDPAIVSVREDA
-489 MKIQKRSQVLAKQLA
+489 KKIQKRAEVLGKQIA
-504 KSKNAGLPMLGK
+504 RTKNAGLPLLDKK
-516 TPAIDTLVKKSLSAS
+516 TEIDKLVKKSLTAS
-531 KAWAKDYKKRQQLL
+531 SAWAKDAKKRQQLL
-545 FRAANEIEKAR
+545 FKAANEIEKAR
-556 GELIAVLM
+556 PELMAVMM

-589 SLIPDLVN
+589 SLIPELVN

-602 FTPDKLT
+602 FSPDKLT
-609 LVVPPWNFPV
+609 LVVPPWNFPI

-640 APEARNCGVAV
+640 APEVRNCGVAV

-659 ISKSVLQV
+659 IGKSVLQV

-692 GFETAELFKKHKPT
+692 GFETAELFKKHKPS
-706 IRLTAETSGKNA
+706 IRLAAETSGKNA
-718 LVITP
+718 LVVTP

-759 NSKKFKRQLV
+759 SSKKFRRQLV
-769 DAVKSMK
+769 DAAKSMK

-781 NLAASIG
+781 NLGASIG
-788 AIIQKPEGKL
+788 AVIQKPEGKL
-798 ERALTTLEDGES
+798 ERALTTLEEGES

-822 RLWRPGIKLGVR
+822 RLWSPGIKIGVR
-834 PGSFFHMTEVF
+834 PGSFTHLTEVF
-845 GPVLGIMKAKDLTEA
+845 GPVLGIMRAKDLSEA

-872 AGIHSLDD
+872 AGIHSLDED
-880 NEVLSWINSVNNG
+880 EVLTWLENVNNG

-900 ITGAIVR
+900 ITGAIVD
-907 RQPFGGFKRSSVGP
+907 RQPFGGFKRSSVGS

-935 TWVNPS
+935 SWSNPA
-941 ATNKLTDAAFL
+941 ATAKLSDAAFL
-952 KAARASDEKA
+952 KAAKASDDKA
-962 WREIF
+962 WKELF

-986 LPANLIVRVGSTAAQ
+986 LPANLIVRVGSTATKKD
-1001 REVDRAIACIKRS
+1001 VDRVLLAIRRS

-1020 SVAPGFV
+1020 SVAPGYQ
-1027 GKVDYAN
+1027 GKLVYEHQ
-1034 KVVEAGAEF
+1034 VIESGADF
-1043 EKRVINEPSLGLRIW
+1043 EKRIVNEPSLGLRIW
-1058 QLGSNEGWVRKAR
+1058 QLGANEGWVRKAR
-1071 PKPDIHVITGEVLVS
+1071 TKPDIHVITGEVLVS

>member
-1 MVAKASRTTL
+1 MNRAALSNKAVS
-11 SKQAV
+11 
-16 TLVESWLVDAK
+16 LVESWLEDAK
-27 GSAAS
+27 GNAAS

-68 ARELRKLTAIVP
+68 AREFRKLTKIVP
-80 KALPP
+80 KALPLL
-85 VDRFAIKLGGF
+85 DRVAIRLGGF
-96 FAPYFPFP
+96 IAPYFPFP

-120 IADARDKKLTKHLAR
+120 IADARDKKLTKHLSK

-172 DVDYVSVKVSS
+172 DVHYVSVKVSS

-191 GYEDSIHRVLNRL
+191 GYEDSISRVINRL
-204 EPLYEYASREKKF
+204 DPLYEYASHHKKF
-217 VNLDME
+217 INLDME

-233 IYKTILSRPKFKNL
+233 VYKHILSKPKYKYL
-247 KTGIV
+247 ATGIV

-270 AQKRVRAG
+270 AKKRIKEG

-293 MEQVDAKWHGWEL
+293 MEQVDAKLHGWEL
-306 ATYNSKVESDANYKR
+306 ATYNSKVETDANYKR

-372 VALSASVKK
+372 VALSTSVKK

-392 VSPSEFEV
+392 VAPREFEV

-414 PENFMSGVFELTT
+414 PDNFMSGVFELTT
-427 NRKIFV
+427 NKKIFI
-433 RERDRFLA
+433 RERDRFLS
-441 SIKLIEKLGTAPN
+441 SIKLINKLGTEPN
-454 RQANNSESAA
+454 RFDDNSLEAEEAA
-464 KATTKGIFENQPD
+464 KKGLFVNQPD
-477 SDPAIVSVRENA
+477 SDPAMIWVRENA
-489 MKIQKRSQVLAKQLA
+489 LYIRDLSEEISENIA
-504 KSKNAGLPMLGK
+504 KSENRGLPLLDTFK
-516 TPAIDTLVKKSLSAS
+516 EIDKVVDKSLA
-531 KAWAKDYKKRQQLL
+531 AATDWAKDWKLRQQLL
-545 FRAANEIEKAR
+545 FEAANALEGSR
-556 GELIAVLM
+556 DELIAVMM

-577 VSEAVDFARYYA
+577 VSEAVDYARYYA
-589 SLIPDLVN
+589 SGIPELVK

-640 APEARNCGVAV
+640 APEVRNCGVAV
-651 ANALFKAG
+651 AKALYKAG
-659 ISKSVLQV
+659 ISESVLQV
-667 VAVPDNEVGLHLVGH
+667 VAVPDNQVGLHLVGH
-682 ESVDSVILTG
+682 DLVDSVILTG
-692 GFETAELFKKHKPT
+692 GFETAELFKKHKPD
-706 IRLTAETSGKNA
+706 IRLAAETSGKNA
-718 LVITP
+718 LVVTS

-759 NSKKFKRQLV
+759 SSKKFRRQLA

-781 NLAASIG
+781 NLSASIG
-788 AIIQKPEGKL
+788 AVIQKPTGKL
-798 ERALTTLEDGES
+798 ERALTTLEKGES
-810 WLLEPKKLDSTG
+810 WLLKPKKRDSTG
-822 RLWRPGIKLGVR
+822 RLWRPGIKLGVK

-845 GPVLGIMKAKDLTEA
+845 GPVLGIMKAKNLAEA

-872 AGIHSLDD
+872 AGVHSLDND
-880 NEVLSWINSVNNG
+880 EVLTWIDGVNNG

-900 ITGAIVR
+900 ITGAIVN
-907 RQPFGGFKRSSVGP
+907 RQPFGGFKRSAVGP

-935 TWVNPS
+935 TWSNPT
-941 ATNKLTDAAFL
+941 ATNKLTDATFL
-952 KAARASDEKA
+952 KAAKASDDKVWKELY
-962 WREIF
+962 
-967 APKEL
+967 APAEL

-986 LPANLIVRVGSTAAQ
+986 LPANLIVRVGSTATK
-1001 REVDRAIACIKRS
+1001 RDVERVLLAIRRS
-1014 GFKVPV
+1014 GFNVPV
-1020 SVAPGFV
+1020 SVAPGFPNSM
-1027 GKVDYAN
+1027 DYEN
-1034 KVVEAGAEF
+1034 QIVESSADF
-1043 EKRVINEPSLGLRIW
+1043 EKRVVNEPSLGLRIW
-1058 QLGSNEGWVRKAR
+1058 QLGSNEGWIITAR
-1071 PKPDIHVITGEVLVS
+1071 TKPDIHVITGEVLVS

-1093 LVREQAVSITQ
+1093 LVREQSVSITQ

>member
-1 MVAKASRTTL
+1 MNRAALSR
-11 SKQAV
+11 QAV
-16 TLVESWLVDAK
+16 SLVESWLKDAK
-27 GSAAS
+27 GNASS

-53 NFVDRVIRPENMRVA
+53 NFVDRVIRPESMVVA
-68 ARELRKLTAIVP
+68 ARELRKLTRIVP

-85 VDRFAIKLGGF
+85 LDRFAIRLGGF

-110 FVLRSLVSHL
+110 FVLRTLVSHL
-120 IADARDKKLTKHLAR
+120 IADARDKPLTKHLAK
-135 VRADGV
+135 VRADGIS
-141 QLNLNLLG
+141 LNLNLLG

-191 GYEDSIHRVLNRL
+191 GYEDSIARVLNRI
-204 EPLYEYASREKKF
+204 EPLFEYANREKKF
-217 VNLDME
+217 INLDME

-233 IYKTILSRPKFKNL
+233 VYKTILSRPKFKNM

-278 GAPIKI
+278 GAPIKV

-328 PKVAKS
+328 PKVAKA

-351 LLAKQNGVLDRIDFE
+351 LLAKQNGTLDRIDFE

-427 NRKIFV
+427 NRKIFN
-433 RERDRFLA
+433 RERDRFLD
-441 SIKLIEKLGTAPN
+441 SVKLINKLGTAPN
-454 RQANNSESAA
+454 RKANNSEAAA
-464 KATTKGIFENQPD
+464 KAATKGIFLNQPD
-477 SDPAIVSVRENA
+477 SDPAIVSVREDA
-489 MKIQKRSQVLAKQLA
+489 KKVQKRAEVLGRQIART
-504 KSKNAGLPMLGK
+504 KNASLPLLTK
-516 TPAIDTLVKKSLSAS
+516 KPEIDKLVKKSLTAS
-531 KAWAKDYKKRQQLL
+531 SAWAKDSKRRQQLL
-545 FRAANEIEKAR
+545 FKAANEIEKAR
-556 GELIAVLM
+556 AELMAVMM

-589 SLIPDLVN
+589 SMIPELVN

-640 APEARNCGVAV
+640 APEVRNCGVAV

-706 IRLTAETSGKNA
+706 IRLAAETSGKNA
-718 LVITP
+718 LVVTP
-723 FADLDLAAGDLAKSA
+723 FADLDLAAADLAKSA

-759 NSKKFKRQLV
+759 SSKKFRRQLV
-769 DAVKSMK
+769 DAAKSMK

-781 NLAASIG
+781 NLGASIG

-798 ERALTTLEDGES
+798 ERALTTLEEGES

-822 RLWRPGIKLGVR
+822 RLWSPGIKVGVR
-834 PGSFFHMTEVF
+834 PGSFTHLTEVF
-845 GPVLGIMKAKDLTEA
+845 GPVLGIMRAKDLNEA

-880 NEVLSWINSVNNG
+880 DEVLTWLESVNNG

-900 ITGAIVR
+900 ITGAIVQ
-907 RQPFGGFKRSSVGP
+907 RQPFGGFKRSSVGS

-935 TWVNPS
+935 TWSNTSSVS
-941 ATNKLTDAAFL
+941 KLSDAAFL
-952 KAARASDEKA
+952 KTAKASDDKA
-962 WREIF
+962 WKELF

-972 DGGDLEVEGNYRRY
+972 DGGDLEVEGNYRRF
-986 LPANLIVRVGSTAAQ
+986 LPANLIVRVGSTATKRQ
-1001 REVDRAIACIKRS
+1001 VDRVLLAIARS

-1020 SVAPGFV
+1020 SVAPGYQ
-1027 GKVDYAN
+1027 GKVTYEN
-1034 KVVEAGAEF
+1034 QIIESGADF
-1043 EKRVINEPSLGLRIW
+1043 EKRVVNEPSLGLRIW
-1058 QLGSNEGWVRKAR
+1058 QIGSNEGWVRKAR
-1071 PKPDIHVITGEVLVS
+1071 TKPDIHVITGEVLVS